1 MMIHKIIIPVHQKDI
16 APRFDLATEALI
28 ILISNG
34 SMVEEKK
41 TIVLPRSS
49 ADELCHLLLS
59 ENVNTLICG
68 AIEDEYYQFLKWKQ
82 IHIFDSIVGD
92 WSMAFNRWK
101 EKNLTSG
108 DILYDRMIEG
118 KHV

>member
-1 MMIHKIIIPVHQKDI
+1 MIHKIIIPVHQKDI

-34 SMVEEKK
+34 SVVEEEK

-68 AIEDEYYQFLKWKQ
+68 AIEDEYYQFLKWKK
-82 IHIFDSIVGD
+82 IYIFDSIVGD
-92 WSMAFNRWK
+92 WPTAFKRWQ
-101 EKNLTSG
+101 ENNLTSG
-108 DILYDRMIEG
+108 DILSTRRIED
-118 KHV
+118 KDA